1 MIFFILMVLMLE
13 LKNIPLM
20 AMAAV
25 TAPLGLIGSVLT
37 LFLTQQPIG
46 FVAIIGM
53 IALSGM
59 IIRNSIILLDQ
70 IRQHYEEGEDP
81 YHAVIDAAVIRFR
94 PIMLTAM
101 AAILGMVPLMGNPF
115 WGPMAFGFSGGLLIA
130 TLLTLL
136 FLPALYCLY
145 YKVEETED
153 KN

>member
-1 MIFFILMVLMLE
+1 MVLMLE
-13 LKNIPLM
+13 LKSIPLM

-25 TAPLGLIGSVLT
+25 TAPLGLIGSALT

-101 AAILGMVPLMGNPF
+101 AAILGMVPSWAIPSGAHGIWIQRRSPDSDAAD
-115 WGPMAFGFSGGLLIA
+115 AFFACRRCTACI
-130 TLLTLL
+130 T
-136 FLPALYCLY
+136 
-145 YKVEETED
+145 K
-153 KN
+153 